1 MWNNQIAQRAV
12 SLVGMVVKIR
22 APNQSKADP
31 KVSFFLVLNYGNV
44 IIKEMVDNAVDTGPV
59 YFGGDELEMGFRIDR
74 LGDIGLNS

>member
-31 KVSFFLVLNYGNV
+31 KVSFLVLIYDNV
-44 IIKEMVDNAVDTGPV
+44 IIKEMVNNAVDTGPV